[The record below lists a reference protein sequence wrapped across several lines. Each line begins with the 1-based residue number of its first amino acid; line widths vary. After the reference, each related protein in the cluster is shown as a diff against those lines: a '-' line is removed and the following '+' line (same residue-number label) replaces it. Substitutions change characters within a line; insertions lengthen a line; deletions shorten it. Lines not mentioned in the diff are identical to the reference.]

1 MEERYVGVILAVV
14 LFLIVFSL
22 ETYNLPR
29 FAPDCGECT
38 PWEGQVCGGTL
49 CGPHFMS
56 YSRNCAMEYDPEVE
70 VMNPIPADIR
80 FSMELTDCTHMC
92 EYDPDL
98 CNSLPDIS
106 NPRPIDGVGD
116 QLISGVVL
124 DWDAVD
130 ENGDDMFYDV
140 YFGESLVLVSSNQTS
155 DTYALNDLELE
166 TTYYWQIV
174 AKDWYWG
181 AQIGETI
188 GPVWSFTTGVFNDPP
203 TVQLLT
209 PPHSSFDNPLLLN
222 LTWNGE
228 DANDDILTYDVY
240 FGSSSNPP
248 FNITTSNNYTEISN
262 LDFGATYYW
271 RVNVSDGQDS
281 ELSGVWRFTTEE
293 YNDPPTIQ
301 LNSPINGSI
310 NNPLLLNLT
319 WNGSDSDNDSLIYD
333 IYFDNETNPSFFV
346 STLDNYTEISNLDY
360 GETYYWIVNVS
371 DGVNTVSSNEFI
383 FTTEEESETLD
394 SNPSSGRSSSKKKVS
409 ECAPGCTSFWV
420 GDGECD
426 FICNVTE
433 CDYDGGDCKEEG
445 YILFDIKVFLEDEY
459 PKLLPGTDVPS
470 DIVLYNFGTIRP
482 VDVYLECAIED
493 LSEDKNKID
502 FFTETLAV
510 SVQTS
515 INRNLRIPEGTA
527 PGRYVYNCYMTYAAD
542 QEPIY
547 SGDLFEVVGSV
558 ELPEERTVGIDYTII
573 IYEFF
578 LANWMWFAIG
588 FGALLII
595 IFIIILVKRRK
606 KKKKVKKVVVVP
618 VGKGPVSPN
627 NLFGESFFAWA
638 KRLLIRVFRSGVRQ

>member
-188 GPVWSFTTGVFNDPP
+188 GPVWSFTTGVF
-203 TVQLLT
+203 
-209 PPHSSFDNPLLLN
+209 
-222 LTWNGE
+222 
-228 DANDDILTYDVY
+228 
-240 FGSSSNPP
+240 
-248 FNITTSNNYTEISN
+248 
-262 LDFGATYYW
+262 
-271 RVNVSDGQDS
+271 
-281 ELSGVWRFTTEE
+281 
-293 YNDPPTIQ
+293 NDPPTIQ